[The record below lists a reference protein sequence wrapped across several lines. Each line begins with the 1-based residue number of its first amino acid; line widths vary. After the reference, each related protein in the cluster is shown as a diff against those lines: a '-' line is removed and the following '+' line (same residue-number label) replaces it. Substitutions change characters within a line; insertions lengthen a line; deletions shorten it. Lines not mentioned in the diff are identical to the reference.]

1 MPVDPSQEDSYLPLS
16 EVVYRRIR
24 RGIVRGDFPFS
35 SSLSETDIARR
46 LAVSKTPVR
55 EALRRLSQEGLV
67 ITTPHKGAVVASLTS
82 QDLEEIYLMRSRLE
96 SLAARFAAERL
107 TAEDAKALAAVV
119 EELEVQTSAGDTEA
133 IRRIN
138 IRLHQLI
145 WQASH
150 TTRLTQTLMNLQ
162 DYVEM
167 SRSALLWQPRGAEVL
182 LDEHGSMV
190 RAVLDRD
197 PDRAEEMV
205 VRHIAHILEVL
216 RLDRRPR
223 RAESEG
229 SGDEDAQGRPLR

>member
-1 MPVDPSQEDSYLPLS
+1 MTTGLSPDDSYLPLS

-24 RGIVRGDFPFS
+24 RAIIRGEFAFG
-35 SSLSETDIARR
+35 SSLSETDISKG

-55 EALRRLSQEGLV
+55 EALRRLAQEGLV
-67 ITTPHKGAVVASLTS
+67 ITTPHKGAVVASLTAG
-82 QDLEEIYLMRSRLE
+82 DLEEIYLMRSRLE

-107 TAEDAKALAAVV
+107 TAEDAKALKAVL
-119 EELEVQTSAGDTEA
+119 EELQMQTSVGDIEA
-133 IRRIN
+133 IRQLN

-150 TTRLTQTLMNLQ
+150 TTRLVHTLMNLQ

-182 LDEHGSMV
+182 LEEHGNMV

-197 PDRAEEMV
+197 PDRAEQMV
-205 VRHIAHILEVL
+205 TRHIAHILQVL
-216 RLDRRPR
+216 RLDRRPPGTR
-223 RAESEG
+223 DEQ
-229 SGDEDAQGRPLR
+229 GDP